1 MKKNIIYIIY
11 EIYLLS
17 VCVEKSVCPSGK
29 KFLKQKQKQV
39 LSHLR
44 TPQTNCHKISKNE
57 RNSQIKCQT
66 TKN

>member
-1 MKKNIIYIIY
+1 MKFTCLVFVLKK
-11 EIYLLS
+11 
-17 VCVEKSVCPSGK
+17 VCVLQAKSFSN
-29 KFLKQKQKQV
+29 KQTKKQV

-66 TKN
+66 TKI